1 MASGPPT
8 GEASAD
14 LDSLSVRLALR
25 SGPIAGEVVTLDIT
39 QTVLDFP
46 APNPPALPI
55 GVLVPLEF
63 TTPTLKKTV
72 RLNAIVVGRAE
83 EGATRRYT
91 FQFKLKD
98 GQDPGDLFR
107 LFNRRTSFR
116 ASANKPVLVHIFPGD
131 EAARKDAK
139 PVASDL
145 HDISA
150 TGISLVVS
158 PEQDMKISSDSV
170 FIEFELPTSV
180 QPIKLLTTIRYRVLM
195 HSKAVRYGCAF
206 NPNSPGFMVM
216 EDLVMKHQQQLLM
229 YRGDAD

>member
-1 MASGPPT
+1 
-8 GEASAD
+8 

-46 APNPPALPI
+46 PPEPPALPI
-55 GVLVPLEF
+55 GVIVPLEF
-63 TTPTLKKTV
+63 TTPSLKKTV
-72 RLNAIVVGRAE
+72 RLNAMVVGRTE
-83 EGATRRYT
+83 EPNGRRYT
-91 FQFKLKD
+91 FQFKLKE

-116 ASANKPVLVHIFPGD
+116 ASTNKPVVVNIFPAD

-139 PVASDL
+139 PIASDL

-150 TGISLVVS
+150 TGIALIVS
-158 PEQDMKISSDSV
+158 PEQDMKIGSDSIH
-170 FIEFELPTSV
+170 IEFELPTSV
-180 QPIKLLTTIRYRVLM
+180 QPIKMLATIRYRVLM

-206 NPNSPGFMVM
+206 NPNSPGFMMM
-216 EDLVMKHQQQLLM
+216 EDQVMKYLMKHQQQLLK